1 MNPCVRLCLAH
12 LSLSDQN
19 LSLSVVVVV
28 VVVVDVV
35 VNFLNFYLL
44 LQNHWANFNQTWHK
58 ASSGEGDSS
67 CLNEGSRGPFPRGHN
82 YEIWKNFD
90 EIKKKLSSRTT
101 GQFQPNLAQCI
112 LGWRGFKFVQMK
124 DSALFQ
130 GEIITKWWKYIDE
143 ILKSSFPEPLGN
155 FNQTCHKASLDKGDS
170 NFFKWRAPPFSKGR

>member
-1 MNPCVRLCLAH
+1 MNVKMNPCVRLCLAH

-19 LSLSVVVVV
+19 LSLSVVVVVVV

-58 ASSGEGDSS
+58 ASSGEGNSS

-82 YEIWKNFD
+82 YEIWKNVD

-101 GQFQPNLAQCI
+101 GPI
-112 LGWRGFKFVQMK
+112 STKLGTMHPRVKGIQVCSNEGCCPFPRGEKTLKKLTWFK
-124 DSALFQ
+124 
-130 GEIITKWWKYIDE
+130 EIKV
-143 ILKSSFPEPLGN
+143 SSNEETIKF
-155 FNQTCHKASLDKGDS
+155 HKVIM
-170 NFFKWRAPPFSKGR
+170 FFFLLLINVLI